1 MGSANEYDGKFVRD
15 IVQSLKPFSIQS
27 EKGFLF
33 SHSCFSIST
42 QDKLQQ
48 ESTLARMI
56 LAIQIPFFKGMKEE
70 KTENKEGLFH

>member
-1 MGSANEYDGKFVRD
+1 MQ
-15 IVQSLKPFSIQS
+15 IV
-27 EKGFLF
+27 KGFLF

-56 LAIQIPFFKGMKEE
+56 LVLQIPFFKGMTDEKEVF
-70 KTENKEGLFH
+70 LMRF